1 MSTAVRKNTLC
12 IRFSIAMSIAV
23 CSLSAVAQSHGSG
36 KSRPDQLSSHFV
48 DTPES
53 AKPLAYWW
61 WLNSHTDT
69 ATITSDLEAMKEHGY
84 GGAILT
90 DADGSGQNGNV
101 RVAAG
106 PTFGSSAWQALFL
119 HALKEANRLGLEIS
133 LTIQSGWNM
142 GGPSVTAAQSAK
154 LLTWSRQTVEGPH
167 AGVLQLG
174 TPPQKNGFYRDI
186 AVLAYPLH
194 HGVALAGDVKDG
206 DNRKPIRD
214 LSKKATFIED
224 GGSLPDTLPLLS
236 DYPSVPGEADIHLK
250 EVQDLTGKLSPQGT
264 INWDTPSG
272 TWEVLRI
279 GYTSSNAKVSTGG
292 GLWQGLAIDYLD
304 HKALDSYWDRNIQ
317 PLLNAA
323 KPYLGKSLK
332 YAYTDSWEVGGV
344 NWTGNFREEFRT
356 DHGYDVVPYLPI
368 VTGRIM
374 DSRETTD
381 RFLNDFRR
389 TIANLILNEHYKEFG
404 RLAARNRL
412 GFHPESGGPHGAPV
426 DALETLGAS
435 TFPQS
440 EFWAPS
446 KIHRVTDGD
455 RFFIKEASSAAH
467 IYGKTLILAEGMT
480 SIGPQWEES
489 PGMDLK
495 PAFDQAVC
503 AGLNRLVW
511 HTFTSSPKSTGLPGQ
526 EYFAGTHFN
535 PKVTWWRDGKSFIDY
550 IRRVS
555 YLMQQGIPVSDTLYY
570 YGDHAPNFVQL
581 KAADP
586 AHVLPGYD
594 YDVTDEQV
602 LTTRLKVQGHRLV
615 LPNGTSYAELVMPP
629 VSNISYAALQA
640 IGDLARAGATI
651 VGQKPTRLTGLPVG
665 ADTDKQILALADTI
679 WGACDGTSITSRNVG
694 AGKIICTPSS
704 RQTLLDA
711 GVKPDFTYTSTD
723 TALNL
728 DYVHRRFGN
737 SDIYFVRNTRPQAT
751 WGTLTFRVHDMAP
764 EIWSAE
770 SGEIEKVSIYSSKDQ
785 NTSMPMWFEPY
796 GSRIIVFSHRAA
808 AHFVKLSRD
817 GREMFPDELDQNAF
831 QIGKS
836 PAGWMLK
843 SSKPGIYRF
852 TSSTGQTY
860 VSRVAEKQ
868 THSVTTPWVVSFSPG
883 WGAPASIALPRLLSW
898 TQSEDAGVRYYSG
911 TAAYTNSL
919 DIPAEDVSS
928 HRKLTLDLG
937 EVHETAR
944 VILNGREVGVLWKA
958 PFTIDIT
965 PYAKAGH
972 NALRVELTNLWPNRI
987 IGDLHLPPNQRF
999 TKTNITKFTRDSPL
1013 IPSGLLGPVQI
1024 EAAILAPITPE

>member
-1 MSTAVRKNTLC
+1 
-12 IRFSIAMSIAV
+12 MSIYV
-23 CSLSAVAQSHGSG
+23 CSLSAVAQSPGFG
-36 KSRPDQLSSHFV
+36 KSRRDQLPSHFV
-48 DTPES
+48 NTPES

-61 WLNSHTDT
+61 WLNGHTDT

-84 GGAILT
+84 GGAILM

-133 LTIQSGWNM
+133 LTIQSGWNV

-154 LLTWSRQTVEGPH
+154 LLTWSRQIVHGPH
-167 AGVLQLG
+167 NGVLKLD

-194 HGVALAGDVKDG
+194 HGVALAGDATHGND
-206 DNRKPIRD
+206 RKPIRD
-214 LSKKATFIED
+214 LRKKAVFIED
-224 GGSLPDTLPLLS
+224 GGSLPDTWPLLG
-236 DYPSVPGEADIHLK
+236 DYPSVHGEADIHLR
-250 EVQDLTGKLSPQGT
+250 EVQDLTGELSPQGI
-264 INWDTPSG
+264 INWNMPTG
-272 TWEVLRI
+272 TWEIVRI
-279 GYTSSNAKVSTGG
+279 GYTSSNAKVSTGSG
-292 GLWQGLAIDYLD
+292 NWQGLAIDYLD
-304 HKALDSYWDRNIQ
+304 HKALDNYWNTNVQ
-317 PLLNAA
+317 PLLTAA

-332 YAYTDSWEVGGV
+332 YVYTDSWEVGGV
-344 NWTGNFREEFRT
+344 NWTGRFREEFKAN
-356 DHGYDVVPYLPI
+356 HGYDVVPYLPI
-368 VTGRIM
+368 VIGRIIE
-374 DSRETTD
+374 DRETTD

-389 TIANLILNEHYKEFG
+389 TIANLVLNEHYKEFG
-404 RLAARNRL
+404 RLAARNSL

-446 KIHRVTDGD
+446 KIHRTTDGD

-467 IYGKTLILAEGMT
+467 IYGKTLVLAEGMT

-489 PGMDLK
+489 PGIDLK

-511 HTFTSSPKSTGLPGQ
+511 HTFTSSPKNTGLPGQ

-555 YLMQQGIPVSDTLYY
+555 YMMQQGTPVSDVLYY

-615 LPNGTSYAELVMPP
+615 LPNGTSYAELVMPS
-629 VSNISYAALQA
+629 VSNISYPALQA
-640 IGDLARAGATI
+640 IGRLAKTGATI
-651 VGQKPTRLTGLPVG
+651 VGQKPTHLTGLPIG
-665 ADTDKQILALADTI
+665 ADTDKRILALADSI

-694 AGKIICTPSS
+694 TGKIICTPSS
-704 RQTLLDA
+704 RRTLLDA
-711 GVKPDFTYTSTD
+711 GVKPDFTYMSTD
-723 TALNL
+723 AALSF
-728 DYVHRRFGN
+728 DYVHRRFGTT
-737 SDIYFVRNTRPQAT
+737 DIYFVRNTRPQAT
-751 WGTLTFRVHDMAP
+751 WATLTFRVHGMAP

-770 SGEIEKVSIYSSKDQ
+770 TGEIKKISIYSSKDEH
-785 NTSMPMWFEPY
+785 TSMAMWFEPY
-796 GSRIIVFSHRAA
+796 GSRIIVFRHPAA
-808 AHFVKLSRD
+808 THFVKLSRD
-817 GREMFPDELDQNAF
+817 GREVFPNEPNQNAF
-831 QIGKS
+831 HVINS
-836 PAGWMLK
+836 PTGWMLN
-843 SSKPGIYRF
+843 SGKPGTYRF
-852 TSSTGQTY
+852 TSSTGQIY
-860 VSRVAEKQ
+860 IARVVETQ
-868 THSVTTPWVVSFSPG
+868 IHSVISPWVVNFSPG
-883 WGAPASIALPRLLSW
+883 WGAPASVELQRLSSW
-898 TQSEDAGVRYYSG
+898 TASKEAGIRYYSG
-911 TAAYTNSL
+911 TAAYTSSL
-919 DIPAEDVSS
+919 DISAQEISS
-928 HRKLTLDLG
+928 HHRITLDLG
-937 EVHETAR
+937 VVRETAR
-944 VILNGREVGVLWKA
+944 VTLNDREVGVLWKA

-965 PYAKAGH
+965 AYAKAGP
-972 NALRVELTNLWPNRI
+972 NALRVEITNLWPNRI
-987 IGDLHLPPNQRF
+987 IGDLNLPSDQRF
-999 TKTNITKFTRDSPL
+999 TKTNITKFTKDSPL
-1013 IPSGLLGPVQI
+1013 IPSGLLGPVRI
-1024 EAAILAPITPE
+1024 ETTTLVPITPE